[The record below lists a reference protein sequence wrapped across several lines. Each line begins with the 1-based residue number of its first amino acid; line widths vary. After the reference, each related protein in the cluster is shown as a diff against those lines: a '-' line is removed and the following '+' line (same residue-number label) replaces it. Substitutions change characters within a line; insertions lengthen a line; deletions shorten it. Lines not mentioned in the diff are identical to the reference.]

1 VSGLE
6 FVNFYLIPGLVLGCI
21 YAISAVGL
29 SLLFGI
35 LRFANFAHG
44 DMMSWGGYSAL
55 VAVTALGIGP
65 WASIPVAIVSTVA
78 LGLLVQRLFYGRLR
92 GANSVV
98 LLISGFGVALMIRAI
113 LYFLFGPTEVT
124 YGLGIQR
131 PFVWEGFRIQW
142 RHMYFI
148 GTAVVIVTAL
158 HLFLTRTRTGKAMR
172 AMSDN
177 PDLARITGIPT
188 DRVVTVAW
196 MIGGSLTAVAG
207 VFVAIDTQLSPLM
220 GFNLLLPTFA
230 AAILGG
236 IGKPYGAI
244 MGGLVIGLA
253 EEMSSL
259 PLIDGQPLLT
269 PAYKTGVAFAILVA
283 VLIVRPTGIF
293 RSPQ

>member
-1 VSGLE
+1 MSGLE

-55 VAVTALGIGP
+55 VAVTFLGIGP

-78 LGLLVQRLFYGRLR
+78 LGLLVQRLFYGRLK

-148 GTAVVIVTAL
+148 ATAVAIVTAL

-196 MIGGSLTAVAG
+196 VIGASLTAVAG
-207 VFVAIDTQLSPLM
+207 VFLAIDTQLSPLM

-244 MGGLVIGLA
+244 VGGLVIGLA

>member
-6 FVNFYLIPGLVLGCI
+6 VLNFYVIPGFVLGCI

-55 VAVTALGIGP
+55 VGVTVLGIGP
-65 WASIPVAIVSTVA
+65 WASIPIAVVSTVL
-78 LGLLVQRLFYGRLR
+78 LGLLVQKLFYGRLK

-98 LLISGFGVALMIRAI
+98 LLISGFGIALMIRAV
-113 LYFLFGPTEVT
+113 LYAVFGPTETT

-131 PFVWEGFRIQW
+131 PVVWEGIRIQR
-142 RHMYFI
+142 RHLYFI
-148 GTAVVIVTAL
+148 AATVAMVAAL

-196 MIGGSLTAVAG
+196 IIGGSLTAVAG
-207 VFVAIDTQLSPLM
+207 VFVAIDTQLSPLL

-244 MGGLVIGLA
+244 VGGLVIGMA

-259 PLIDGQPLLT
+259 PVFGGQPLLS
-269 PAYKTGVAFAILVA
+269 PAYKTGVAFAILVV